1 MPKIAIASNSKD
13 GLNDIVASRFG
24 RAPTF
29 TIIELDD
36 KGDIISV
43 KVIENPGA
51 NAPGGAGVKAVQAL
65 INEGVDIVVGPS
77 FGPNAKAILDEMNI
91 KTITIPAGT
100 KISEAIEYVK
110 REIGLT

>member
-1 MPKIAIASNSKD
+1 MPKIAIASNSKG
-13 GLNDIVASRFG
+13 GLEDVVASRFG

-36 KGDIISV
+36 KGNIINV
-43 KVIENPGA
+43 KVIENPGV

-65 INEGVDIVVGPS
+65 INEGVDIAVGPS

-91 KTITIPAGT
+91 KAITIPAGT

-110 REIGLT
+110 REIGLA